1 MSRRVKTSL
10 TLSTDLLSR
19 LDAIRGHVPRSR
31 WIEDAVEAT
40 LSLLIRKEPE
50 QYVDVVY
57 KLDQS
62 MRRKESEGDE

>member
-31 WIEDAVEAT
+31 WIEDAVIRE
-40 LSLLIRKEPE
+40 LERLPELERRFEMIGHRKEPE
-50 QYVDVVY
+50 
-57 KLDQS
+57 
-62 MRRKESEGDE
+62 E